1 MKKVQE
7 RYKWDPVARKYVGKE
22 VSELD
27 MVDASGVL
35 LEEGQKV
42 WYARAS
48 KSAPAQLFK
57 AEIVKLTT
65 ASVCLEYAETHWD
78 ARETVET
85 ARLTS
90 GFSNDKKG
98 NYEFRQIAVIQ

>member
-1 MKKVQE
+1 MKTVKRLYNYNRETGE
-7 RYKWDPVARKYVGKE
+7 RSVKDVE
-22 VSELD
+22 FD

-48 KSAPAQLFK
+48 KSAPAQLFR

-65 ASVCLEYAETHWD
+65 SSVCLEYAETHWD

-90 GFSNDKKG
+90 GFSNTKKG